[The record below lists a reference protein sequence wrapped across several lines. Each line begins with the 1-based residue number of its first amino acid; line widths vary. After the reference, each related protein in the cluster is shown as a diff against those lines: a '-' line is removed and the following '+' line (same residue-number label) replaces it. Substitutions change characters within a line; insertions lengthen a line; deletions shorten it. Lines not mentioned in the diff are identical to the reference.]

1 MSSIAILLFHIH
13 FSIDSLS
20 FFLSPFKYYFFTSS
34 TPKKK
39 KCYNS
44 MATIK
49 STTPKFSAFNNT
61 QISSKKKQT
70 NKQHHPNLETR
81 ILSSDNIQINIMQIL
96 TPDCITQQCPK
107 STTPKS
113 TNLKNPTSG
122 KDLCNLLPKKKARGK
137 LRQFG
142 KT

>member
-1 MSSIAILLFHIH
+1 
-13 FSIDSLS
+13 
-20 FFLSPFKYYFFTSS
+20 
-34 TPKKK
+34 
-39 KCYNS
+39 

-61 QISSKKKQT
+61 QISSKKKKKKNKQT

-96 TPDCITQQCPK
+96 TLDCITQQCPK

-122 KDLCNLLPKKKARGK
+122 KDLCNLLPKKKGRGK